1 MANSGLTTF
10 ICLFH
15 GKDRAESAVNALESA
30 GFSRNSITSVWGN
43 QNAETASLDDE
54 LATLGVPSRDLKHLK
69 DGVVAGG
76 VVVRLEAAEDRSD
89 EIEGIFHKFSAN
101 KIDEQDVNLGGA
113 APFAPTPVVAA
124 PVQTDARA
132 DERVM
137 AAEGAVVAVV
147 AEDLVVGKREVER
160 GGVRVFR
167 RTVEEPVSESVN
179 LHEEHVVVD
188 RRPVDRA
195 VTDADFTAASRT
207 IELTETEE
215 VPVVSK
221 VARVVEEVR
230 VGVEE
235 TDRTETVRD
244 TVRHTEVDVE
254 PVETSTSTTGTVT
267 GTKGTG
273 TGQGY

>member
-15 GKDRAESAVNALESA
+15 DKDRAESAVNALENA
-30 GFSRNSITSVWGN
+30 GFNRNSITSVWGN
-43 QNAETASLDDE
+43 QAAETASLDDE
-54 LATLGVPSRDLKHLK
+54 LATLGVPNRDLKHLK

-89 EIEGIFHKFSAN
+89 EIEGVFHKYSAN
-101 KIDEQDVNLGGA
+101 KIDEQDVTLGGA
-113 APFAPTPVVAA
+113 APVMAA
-124 PVQTDARA
+124 PLVTEPKTS
-132 DERVM
+132 ERVM
-137 AAEGAVVAVV
+137 AAEGAVVPVV

-167 RTVEEPVSESVN
+167 RTVEEPVSESVS

-254 PVETSTSTTGTVT
+254 PVETSTTTTGSVT